1 MIHISFLCRN
11 KFLILGILYLHRIY
25 GSNYTT
31 DQKYLEQ
38 KYLEY
43 TVNKIF
49 LAKNCVMRPGSKC
62 VNSDDQS

>member
-1 MIHISFLCRN
+1 M
-11 KFLILGILYLHRIY
+11 HRIY

-43 TVNKIF
+43 IVNKIF

-62 VNSDDQS
+62 VNSDDPS